1 MHNRYSA
8 PAAPAVS
15 ALAAAEPVA
24 EPGFRAPWGEL
35 ERQIPYVVITTRQWP
50 AEWWRAPAGRSAAA
64 RRATAQPAEIL
75 AGSTHVQGRS
85 TDLRRPVSASA
96 STRSA
101 ARGAGGWDGLAA
113 LAAAAAVPGR
123 REIGIK
129 VWDTPEHTS
138 AHDPASARS
147 NGYAHDLPSPAIP
160 DSSDRAPI
168 HEPVIAPRVPSESR
182 AERRTRAKE
191 NRRGLFT
198 RLAVVAFGLIVS
210 LIAVETATR
219 RRA

>member
-1 MHNRYSA
+1 V
-8 PAAPAVS
+8 P
-15 ALAAAEPVA
+15 AAAEPAA

-50 AEWWRAPAGRSAAA
+50 AEWWRAPTGRSAAA
-64 RRATAQPAEIL
+64 RRATAQPADVL
-75 AGSTHVQGRS
+75 AGSATVRGSS
-85 TDLRRPVSASA
+85 TDVRRPASASA

-101 ARGAGGWDGLAA
+101 SRGAGGWEGLAA

-123 REIGIK
+123 RDVAVK
-129 VWDTPEHTS
+129 VWDTPEHVS
-138 AHDPASARS
+138 AHDLAPARS
-147 NGYAHDLPSPAIP
+147 KGFAHDIPSPTIA
-160 DSSDRAPI
+160 DALDRAPI
-168 HEPVIAPRVPSESR
+168 HVPVVAPRVPSESR
-182 AERRTRAKE
+182 AERRARAKE
-191 NRRGLFT
+191 RRRGLFT